1 MVRMKTQVSAVS
13 YQAERQVPTTRELLT
28 VLRQHSGLPSH
39 PDPHHPHNPH
49 NQDSD
54 HPQDPHD
61 LDSDPEFKIQ
71 VTSQSAPTFLL
82 SLPSPTP
89 SPSPSLS
96 HLSA

>member
-1 MVRMKTQVSAVS
+1 MVRMKTQVGAVS

-28 VLRQHSGLPSH
+28 VLRQYSGLPSH
-39 PDPHHPHNPH
+39 PDPHQPH
-49 NQDSD
+49 NQDSVY
-54 HPQDPHD
+54 PQDPHD
-61 LDSDPEFKIQ
+61 LDSDPEFEIQ